1 MVRQPRSVRRAFTE
15 GLRVRLDALGKL
27 LPGRSA
33 AARREKALATMAG
46 LVGALMLSRGVD
58 DPKLFHD
65 ILEAAATTFGRP

>member
-1 MVRQPRSVRRAFTE
+1 
-15 GLRVRLDALGKL
+15 LGKL